1 MLSCGR
7 GVYVLK
13 KWGSRTLD
21 GLTPCGVQ
29 GCSSYGSQL
38 PRAGQAQTESQ
49 AT

>member
-1 MLSCGR
+1 MLPCER
-7 GVYVLK
+7 GVCVLK

-21 GLTPCGVQ
+21 GLTPCGVL

-38 PRAGQAQTESQ
+38 PGARQAQIESQ